1 MRLIFYEPHT
11 PTRKTTLSTPTPQPY
26 PFSPY
31 KDIKE
36 GHKDHPTTFRAGLR
50 YIKGIQ
56 LNTHYLWQKKL
67 YMYVLYICMYM
78 EQKYEYYTK

>member
-1 MRLIFYEPHT
+1 MNPT
-11 PTRKTTLSTPTPQPY
+11 PPPEKQHFSTPTPPQPY

-56 LNTHYLWQKKL
+56 LNTHYLWQKNL